1 MSYSR
6 TRTHQQQR
14 SRSKSRIRRLVA
26 LNLVLFTAV
35 VAAVVWFV
43 SSSNSNGSGHEV
55 APSQPSQPAETAA
68 TAVGLPTLPA
78 VSTASSAASAGST
91 SGKDKSAA
99 DGVKPSGDL
108 NQVTFAFVGDIL
120 PAANVAQLMKQ
131 NGYDYPYRQA
141 RGLLE
146 AADIAAGNLEAPITN
161 RGTPAQNKLYVFRGP
176 AAALPALK
184 NAGLDVLTL
193 ANNHTLDYGWVGL
206 QDTMDALDDLKLKHV
221 GSGND
226 ETEAFTPVYIEAK
239 GITVAFIG
247 ISRVL
252 PETSWKAGARHPGLA
267 DGYNPAQA
275 EKAIRAAKKKADLV
289 VILVHWGIERADRPN
304 KFQIQLG
311 HRLVDAGADLVVGS
325 HPHVLQGFESYKDK
339 WIAYSLG
346 NFVFSSTA
354 ARKTAETGV
363 LTAACDKHGSC
374 SLDLHPMLA
383 KNSQPAPMTEEAG
396 RALLDRLTLVS
407 TAAVLKENGHLVAK
421 R

>member
-43 SSSNSNGSGHEV
+43 SSSNSDGSRQV
-55 APSQPSQPAETAA
+55 AAPSQPSQPAETAESS
-68 TAVGLPTLPA
+68 PA
-78 VSTASSAASAGST
+78 APSASSAASAANN
-91 SGKDKSAA
+91 SGAIAPATGGARS
-99 DGVKPSGDL
+99 SGDPD
-108 NQVTFAFVGDIL
+108 QVTFAFVGDIL
-120 PAANVAQLMKQ
+120 PAANVAQLMKK

-141 RGLLE
+141 RGLLK

-161 RGTPAQNKLYVFRGP
+161 RGTPAQNKQYVFRGP

-184 NAGLDVLTL
+184 DAGLDVLTL
-193 ANNHTLDYGWVGL
+193 ANNHTMDYGWVGL
-206 QDTMDALDDLKLKHV
+206 QDTMDALDDVKLKHV

-226 ETEAFTPVYIEAK
+226 QTEAFAPVYIEVK

-275 EKAIRAAKKKADLV
+275 EKAVRAAKQNADLV
-289 VILVHWGIERADRPN
+289 VILVHWGIERADRPDN
-304 KFQIQLG
+304 FQIQLG

-346 NFVFSSTA
+346 NFVFSSTTSPQ
-354 ARKTAETGV
+354 TAETGV

-396 RALLDRLTLVS
+396 QALLARLTLVS